1 MYINNKTKNRIK
13 KYNTKIEIQRGY
25 TLNID
30 GKIHSSN
37 SNLSLVLAWTV
48 PSTEN
53 VVNYVVNWWF
63 KSLPCVNVLQIVAR
77 GLLN

>member
-1 MYINNKTKNRIK
+1 MLMYINNKTKNRIK

-37 SNLSLVLAWTV
+37 SNLPLVLA
-48 PSTEN
+48 
-53 VVNYVVNWWF
+53 
-63 KSLPCVNVLQIVAR
+63 
-77 GLLN
+77 